1 MPKISVV
8 QAVLGAYGV
17 KGVKVEGAVT
27 SLKSRSLADDD
38 TTDVLKDLV
47 AESEEEKR
55 FLAKHVAILK
65 MAGVDRIKQRGFI
78 LFYIVRKMPL
88 VLRVLIGSMFAF
100 GVLIMALPVIYMLVS
115 VLGSKVALAKLLLL
129 LLFVLLIM
137 GLQMM
142 IGV

>member
-17 KGVKVEGAVT
+17 KGVKVEGAVH
-27 SLKSRSLADDD
+27 SLKSRSAEVSDDA
-38 TTDVLKDLV
+38 VLKDLA
-47 AESEEEKR
+47 AESEEEQR
-55 FLAKHVAILK
+55 FLEKHVAILK
-65 MAGVDRIKQRGFI
+65 MAGVDRVKQRGFI
-78 LFYIVRKMPL
+78 LFYLVRKMPL
-88 VLRVLIGSMFAF
+88 VLRLLVGCMFAF
-100 GVLIMALPVIYMLVS
+100 GMLILALPAIYMLFS
-115 VLGSKVALAKLLLL
+115 VIGSKVAMAKLLLL